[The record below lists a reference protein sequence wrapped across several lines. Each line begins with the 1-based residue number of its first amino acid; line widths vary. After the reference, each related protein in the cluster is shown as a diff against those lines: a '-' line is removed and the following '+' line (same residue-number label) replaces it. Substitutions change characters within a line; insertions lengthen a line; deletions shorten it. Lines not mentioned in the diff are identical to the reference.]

1 MGYVHRD
8 LKPDNIVLNTK
19 PLEVVIID
27 FDRTVLDSD
36 DGRGSVLGTQ
46 GYFPE
51 RDKLRDG
58 SVKWDLWAYAAKVLE
73 ADMKE
78 KKYYAANRE
87 STSLKMAEE
96 HAAH

>member
-8 LKPDNIVLNTK
+8 LKPDNIVLNLK
-19 PLEVVIID
+19 PLEAVIID

-36 DGRGSVLGTQ
+36 DFRGTVLGTQ

-51 RDKLRDG
+51 RDNLRDG
-58 SVKWDLWAYAAKVLE
+58 SVKWDLWAYAAIVLE

-78 KKYYAANRE
+78 KKY
-87 STSLKMAEE
+87 
-96 HAAH
+96 

>member
-8 LKPDNIVLNTK
+8 LKPDNIVLNLK
-19 PLEVVIID
+19 PLEAVIID

-36 DGRGSVLGTQ
+36 DGRETVLGTQ

-51 RDKLRDG
+51 RDNLRDG
-58 SVKWDLWAYAAKVLE
+58 RVKWDLWAYAAIVLE

-87 STSLKMAEE
+87 
-96 HAAH
+96 